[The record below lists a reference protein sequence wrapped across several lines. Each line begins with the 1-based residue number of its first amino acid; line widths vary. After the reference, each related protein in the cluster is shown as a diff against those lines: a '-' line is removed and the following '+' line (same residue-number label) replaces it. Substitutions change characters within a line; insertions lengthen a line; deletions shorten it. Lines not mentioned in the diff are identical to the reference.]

1 METIIADKDK
11 LFICEN
17 GSPSLATPG
26 SGDVLA
32 GLIGSLMA
40 QGLTSLT
47 AAKCAVAVHGLAGE
61 ILEEEIGTVGVTA
74 QDIIGTV
81 RSLIN

>member
-1 METIIADKDK
+1 
-11 LFICEN
+11 
-17 GSPSLATPG
+17 
-26 SGDVLA
+26 
-32 GLIGSLMA
+32 MA

-61 ILEEEIGTVGVTA
+61 ILEVEIGTVGVTA